1 MVWSLESGV
10 LSDNNVADIVSGH
23 CNGSGIVFGRTGT
36 SNGHLVFHRLQK
48 AVQHSQ
54 SFRFRL
60 KIGCQIG
67 QTGQIDQIVGLL
79 GQVDLANIGKLVHI
93 DIHNDTGTGVVYG
106 RCLLRDFG
114 LEEAS
119 ADEGGSL

>member
-10 LSDNNVADIVSGH
+10 LSDNNVADIVCGH
-23 CNGSGIVFGRTGT
+23 CSGSDIVFGRTGT

-48 AVQHSQ
+48 AVQHFQ

-67 QTGQIDQIVGLL
+67 QIVQIGQIG
-79 GQVDLANIGKLVHI
+79 
-93 DIHNDTGTGVVYG
+93 
-106 RCLLRDFG
+106 CLLD
-114 LEEAS
+114 
-119 ADEGGSL
+119 